1 MSHTSRP
8 GGPGRGHKRRIGNG
22 AGWGGPAKG
31 AGSTRPAL
39 PLIGIDRDQPTPEAK
54 SMGRKDADARADEMR
69 AVLYA
74 IATDAEAHAMVRVHA
89 ADKLLD
95 RLEGKAVATNVSV
108 SASSIAAL
116 SDAELAAELA
126 RLEREARDAAAR
138 VAAAGGT
145 EPAGDVPPVH

>member
-1 MSHTSRP
+1 MPHTSRP

-22 AGWGGPAKG
+22 RGWGGPARG
-31 AGSTRPAL
+31 SGSTRPAL
-39 PLIGIDRDQPTPEAK
+39 PLIGIERDQPTPEAK
-54 SMGRKDADARADEMR
+54 SMGRKEADARSEEMR
-69 AVLYA
+69 AILHAV
-74 IATDAEAHAMVRVHA
+74 ATDASAPAMVRVVA

-95 RLEGKAVATNVSV
+95 RIEGKAVATNVNV
-108 SASSIAAL
+108 NANNLAAL

-138 VAAAGGT
+138 VSEAGGD